1 MFATIAQGA
10 TKLVLSAGAA
20 TVAGYAIKAVTPEN
34 LNLYGKIMVGAGS
47 IGLGLVVGSQ
57 VDAAAQEYFDTL
69 RSTFSKKNK
78 VTKED

>member
-1 MFATIAQGA
+1 
-10 TKLVLSAGAA
+10 
-20 TVAGYAIKAVTPEN
+20 
-34 LNLYGKIMVGAGS
+34 MVGAGS
-47 IGLGLVVGSQ
+47 FGLGLVVGSQ